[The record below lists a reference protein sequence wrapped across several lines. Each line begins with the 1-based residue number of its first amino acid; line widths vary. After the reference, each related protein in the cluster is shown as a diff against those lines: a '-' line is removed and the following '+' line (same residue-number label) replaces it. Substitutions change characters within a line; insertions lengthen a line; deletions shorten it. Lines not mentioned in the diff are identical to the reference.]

1 MKQDKKL
8 DKMIVSILVP
18 AILENALLVFSD
30 IILTGYIGR
39 LSVTEISS
47 YGIGSRIYG
56 IYFSIFKGFAI
67 GLMPI
72 FAMAFGENNRRKGAS
87 LYKQAILLAVPVA
100 SILALI
106 IWLFPELL
114 LSTMTQDQTLLSGG
128 VQFLKVN
135 CLVYPLIAIVHINSV
150 VFQADGNT
158 KTPLYIAMAGN
169 IVSILAG
176 YILIIGIGSF
186 SGLGLVGA
194 AITNNIR
201 IIVMLFAGLYLLF
214 RKYNMGLECNSY
226 MDKNFA
232 INMLKF
238 GVPTAIGNSFWNFAS
253 LFLST
258 YILNYGQEYYAAYQ
272 LGLQGEGFCD
282 MMSAGFLTAAMAL
295 SGKAIGS
302 SDLEMYKK
310 SFYKLRN
317 YCIGISL
324 ITMAFLGFFSK
335 PVLGLLTD
343 KQQLISIAYIYL
355 AMMIFSQFP
364 QHMSK
369 IVYGY
374 IRTAG
379 FSTSPTIIDMIGIWG
394 VRVFLC
400 YLVSCVLKL
409 DIIWV
414 WIIIDLDQW
423 VRFLLAYGVFKWKKI
438 IEYGETNGKIE
449 SCHF

>member
-72 FAMAFGENNRRKGAS
+72 FAMAFGENNKRKGSS
-87 LYKQAILLAVPVA
+87 LYKQAMVLAVPVA
-100 SILALI
+100 SILALM

-114 LSTMTQDQTLLSGG
+114 LSSMTRDQTLLSGG
-128 VQFLKVN
+128 VKFLKVN
-135 CLVYPLIAIVHINSV
+135 SLVYPLIAIVHINSV

-158 KTPLYIAMAGN
+158 KTPLYIAMVGN
-169 IVSILAG
+169 FVSLMAG

-201 IIVMLFAGLYLLF
+201 IVVMLIVGLYLLF

-226 MDKNFA
+226 MDKNSA

-282 MMSAGFLTAAMAL
+282 MMSAGFLTAAMVL

-302 SDLEMYKK
+302 SDAEMYKNA
-310 SFYKLRN
+310 FYKLRN

-423 VRFLLAYGVFKWKKI
+423 VRFLLAYGIFKWKKI